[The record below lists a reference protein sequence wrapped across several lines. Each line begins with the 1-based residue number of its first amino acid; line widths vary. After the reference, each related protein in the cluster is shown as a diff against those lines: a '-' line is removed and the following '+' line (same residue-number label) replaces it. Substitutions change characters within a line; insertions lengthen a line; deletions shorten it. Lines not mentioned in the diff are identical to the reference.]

1 VLHTS
6 TIIYKMTYVKALEH
20 FKKYDPVLFEIAV
33 QVGPLEERA
42 PIEKKHYFANL
53 CESIVSQQLSI
64 KAADTIWGRVLAL
77 YPKKRI
83 TPTGVLKIDD
93 ETYRKCG
100 MSYAKIR
107 YMKDLAKHTIDGT
120 VKFMEFPTLS
130 NEEITK
136 ELLLVKG
143 IGPWT
148 AEMFL
153 MFTMAKGDIF
163 SPGDQGLKNAMKKLK
178 GLKKPVK
185 WSPYRSYASRILWK
199 SLELKD

>member
-1 VLHTS
+1 MIV
-6 TIIYKMTYVKALEH
+6 IYNGAYMTYTKALAH
-20 FKKYDPVLFEIAV
+20 FKKHDPVLYGVAVKIEPLTELAPVDKKEYFE
-33 QVGPLEERA
+33 
-42 PIEKKHYFANL
+42 KL

-64 KAADTIWGRVLAL
+64 KVADVIWARVLAL
-77 YPKKRI
+77 FPRRKISPK
-83 TPTGVLKIDD
+83 GVLKIDD
-93 ETYRKCG
+93 EKYRKCG

-136 ELLLVKG
+136 ELLLVHG

-153 MFTMAKGDIF
+153 MFTMAKEDIF
-163 SPGDQGLKNAMKKLK
+163 SSGDQGLKNAIKKLK
-178 GLKKPVK
+178 GLKKPEK